1 MKVLKSIKSGL
12 FRSLK
17 SWKGVLIIWIC
28 FLLLVSIYALPL
40 RNMVRSGF
48 GPSMIT
54 GRFVNGLDVEAFSD
68 LGSTLRSLMSYIS
81 AGFLMVFLI
90 GIVVN
95 SFLTGGLF
103 NSLRKEYGN
112 MKFSPSEFFRA
123 GAVNFWSF
131 LIISLIINLMTVF
144 ISAIIVFIP
153 SAVVTASETMS
164 EKSAVYIIAGAVLFA
179 ILLLPVFLLVAD
191 YSRAWKV
198 CDEKRSCF
206 KALGFGFSETFRK
219 FWQAYLMMLGLV
231 LIQVVFGWIVYSI
244 LSAWKPASGGGVF
257 LLFLVSQMLVYI
269 KFHLK
274 TWRYGSV
281 MSLMENNQKP
291 VVQNSVIQDNI
302 FQEPIVQSHVTE
314 NPPIRDPEIQDP
326 LVINGT
332 NLL

>member
-1 MKVLKSIKSGL
+1 MKVVKSIESGL

-28 FLLLVSIYALPL
+28 FLLLVSVYALPL
-40 RNMVRSGF
+40 RNMLRSGF
-48 GPSMIT
+48 SPSLIT
-54 GRFVNGLDVEAFSD
+54 ERFANGLDVEAFSD

-81 AGFLMVFLI
+81 AGFLLIFLI

-103 NSLRKEYGN
+103 SSLRKEN
-112 MKFSPSEFFRA
+112 ANVKFSPSEFFRA

-131 LIISLIINLMTVF
+131 LIISLILNLMIGF

-164 EKSAVYIIAGAVLFA
+164 EKSAFYLIMGAVLFA
-179 ILLLPVFLLVAD
+179 LLLLPVFFLVAD

-198 CDEKRSCF
+198 YDEKRSCF
-206 KALGFGFSETFRK
+206 KALGFGFSETFQK
-219 FWQAYLMMLGLV
+219 FRQAYPMMLGLILV
-231 LIQVVFGWIVYSI
+231 QVVFGLIVYSI
-244 LSAWKPASGGGVF
+244 LSAWKPVSGGGVF
-257 LLFLVSQMLVYI
+257 LLFLVSQILVYSRL
-269 KFHLK
+269 HLK

-291 VVQNSVIQDNI
+291 VAQNSVIQDNI
-302 FQEPIVQSHVTE
+302 IQEPIVQYHGNE
-314 NPPIRDPEIQDP
+314 NPVIVDPDIKT
-326 LVINGT
+326 L
-332 NLL
+332 